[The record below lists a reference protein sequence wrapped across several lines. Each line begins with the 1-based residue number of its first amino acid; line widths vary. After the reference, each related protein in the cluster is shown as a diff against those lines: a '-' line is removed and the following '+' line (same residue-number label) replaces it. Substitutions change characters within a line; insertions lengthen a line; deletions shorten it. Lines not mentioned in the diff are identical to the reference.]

1 MKNNVTIKDVA
12 REAGVSNSTVSHV
25 VNGTRFVSP
34 ETAERVR
41 AAIAQLGFAPNG
53 VAQALKGHRTRTIG
67 MIVTSSTNPFFAAL
81 IHGVETACFQRGYSL
96 ILCNSEDDR
105 DKVQSYLDTL
115 RAKRIDAFIILS
127 SNQQPGMTAELA
139 RISGVPTVALDDEDA
154 APACTIA
161 DDSLAGGTLA
171 AAYLAERGFRRIAC
185 ITGPLEHPRSAIR
198 FKGFTEELA
207 RRGIN
212 FDPALTIASDPTVAG
227 GDQGMRT
234 LLAFPEDQR
243 PQAVFCFNDVMAV
256 GALSAAYQ
264 CGLDVPAQI
273 SVMGYDDI
281 EIASFTAPPL
291 TTIRQPVEELGHRAA
306 SVIIDHLETN
316 AALPDRIRLAP
327 ELIERSSV
335 GKLAGHQ
342 E

>member
-1 MKNNVTIKDVA
+1 MKHNVTIKDVA
-12 REAGVSNSTVSHV
+12 REAEVSNSTVSHV

-41 AAIAQLGFAPNG
+41 AAIARLGFAPSG
-53 VAQALKGHRTRTIG
+53 VAQALKGSRTRTVG

-81 IHGVETACFQRGYSL
+81 IHGVEAACFTHGYSL

-105 DKVQSYLDTL
+105 DKVQGYLDTL
-115 RAKRIDAFIILS
+115 RAKRIDALIILS
-127 SNQQPGMTAELA
+127 SNQQPGLTGELA
-139 RISGVPTVALDDEDA
+139 RLSGVPTVALDDEDA
-154 APACTIA
+154 APATTIA

-171 AAYLAERGFRRIAC
+171 ASYLAGRGLRRIAC

-207 RRGIN
+207 RRGIPL
-212 FDPALTIASDPTVAG
+212 DPALAIASDPDVAG
-227 GDQGMRT
+227 GDRAMRK
-234 LLAFPEDQR
+234 LLALTPAKR

-264 CGLDVPAQI
+264 CGLDVPGQI

-281 EIASFTAPPL
+281 EIAAFTAPPL
-291 TTIRQPVEELGHRAA
+291 TTIRQPVSELGHRAA
-306 SVIIDHLETN
+306 SVIIEHLETG
-316 AALPDRIRLAP
+316 AAMPDRIRLAP
-327 ELIERSSV
+327 ELIERNSV
-335 GKLAGHQ
+335 CQVTGIQ